1 MSGEKTEEPTD
12 KKLDDEREKGNVA
25 KSQTAAKAFELL
37 IVLEA
42 AFAMLP
48 WIRNETSRLMELPIV
63 RIDRDFR
70 SVLGEMIE
78 QGTPLLIVGCVPIA
92 LLAMISVAVGHW
104 MQFGLVFAPKALEI
118 KVEKFNPVQNLIGM
132 FKGKQLATWLTNVLK
147 VVAISVIAVMLIRS
161 YLPDVGRAM
170 LLDPSGLADTAVQM
184 LHQFTRAVL
193 LLFVVLGAVDFGVQF
208 FFFRK
213 EMRMSIEDMKQEYKQ
228 AEGDPHAKG
237 HRKHLAME
245 LAMEEPGHGVAQ
257 ANAVVVNPT
266 HFAIAL
272 KFHATEQP
280 VPLVLERGVDAHAA
294 RMIQIARERGVP
306 VVRFVWL
313 ARSLYAIGK
322 EGRPIPRGMYGP
334 VALLYRF
341 IAEMQ
346 SIDDEQWPEIDV
358 PHEQLLELGRE
369 GRRAP
374 RPEPT
379 PPPPPGAAE
388 PAQS

>member
-12 KKLDDEREKGNVA
+12 KKLEDEREKGNVA

-70 SVLGEMIE
+70 SVLGEMIDHSI
-78 QGTPLLIVGCVPIA
+78 PLLVVGCVPIA
-92 LLAMISVAVGHW
+92 LLAMTSAAIGHW
-104 MQFGLVFAPKALEI
+104 MQFGFVFAPKALEPKI
-118 KVEKFNPVQNLIGM
+118 DKFNPVQNLLGM
-132 FKGKQLATWLTNVLK
+132 FKGKQLSTWLANLVK
-147 VVAISVIAVMLIRS
+147 VVAIAVIAVLLIREH
-161 YLPDVGRAM
+161 LPDVGKAM
-170 LLDPSGLADTAVQM
+170 LLEPRGLADAAVHV
-184 LHQFTRAVL
+184 LHQFARAVL
-193 LLFVVLGAVDFGVQF
+193 ILFVVLGTLDFGIQY

-213 EMRMSIEDMKQEYKQ
+213 EMRMSFEDIKQEYKEM
-228 AEGDPHAKG
+228 EGDPHVKG
-237 HRKHLAME
+237 HRKQLARE
-245 LAMEEPGHGVAQ
+245 LVEEEPGHGVAK

-272 KFHATEQP
+272 RFHETEQP

-322 EGRPIPRGMYGP
+322 EGRPIPRSTYGP

-346 SIDDEQWPEIDV
+346 AIDDAQWPEIDV

-369 GRRAP
+369 GRRVVHSNAATP
-374 RPEPT
+374 R
-379 PPPPPGAAE
+379 AAE
-388 PAQS
+388 PPQS